1 MNTLAASADFA
12 GLERYAYQLLCQT
25 VDARPRPSRQA
36 ARAAAALDPERL
48 ARAGE
53 SSTPVPLAH
62 QLWLSYLLWLEEALR
77 ALGAP
82 PRDVSGVELAGLQ
95 ALGRARNRFLQS
107 HTLCPRCEQVNPRAS
122 AATRCRRC
130 SAELFVPSTRY

>member
-1 MNTLAASADFA
+1 MNPTAASADLT
-12 GLERYAYQLLCQT
+12 GLERYAYRLLCQT
-25 VDARPRPSRQA
+25 ADDRPRTGRKA
-36 ARAAAALDPERL
+36 ARQAAALDPQRL
-48 ARAGE
+48 ERAGE
-53 SSTPVPLAH
+53 TSPPVPLAY

-82 PRDVSGVELAGLQ
+82 PAEVSSVELAGLQ

-107 HTLCPRCEQVNPRAS
+107 HTICPRCEALNPRGS

-130 SAELFVPSTRY
+130 STELCVPSTRY